1 VRRLFDRLP
10 EGTFQIGSGLV
21 VNGVTAY
28 AFVTLS
34 ARALGVEAYSPV
46 ALLWALT
53 FLLGVGFFMP
63 LEQETAR
70 IVAERA
76 AGGMGAAPV
85 VRSAAVLGSL
95 LVSVFILAALAA
107 SSWMVEDLFEGE
119 ALLFVGL
126 LVAVTGVASAHL
138 VKGVLAGLGH
148 FSRYGW
154 YLVGEGLGRVAL
166 LALIL
171 ILVRESVG
179 IYGLAIG
186 LAPFLGIGVALGR
199 HRGLLGPGPAAHLGD
214 LSKALGSLL
223 VASVATA
230 LVLNSSPVV
239 VELLAN
245 DLEAD
250 EPGRFLNALL
260 IARIPLFFFQA
271 VQASLLPKLSGLA
284 ASGRLVELWGVLKRL
299 LVLVVGMGVM
309 ALLLAASAGP
319 WVVELAFGQGFAVS
333 RTDMVLLTLS
343 SAVLMVALSLA
354 QGLIACRAQGKVAV
368 AWVIGLLAF
377 PVAVALEKDLFLR
390 VELGLVATV
399 SVSSLVMAVLL
410 MRRLHDVGLGQG
422 G

>member
-1 VRRLFDRLP
+1 MRRLFDRLP

-309 ALLLAASAGP
+309 AVLLAASAGP
-319 WVVELAFGQGFAVS
+319 WVVEFAFGQGFAVS

>member
-309 ALLLAASAGP
+309 ALLLAALAGP

-377 PVAVALEKDLFLR
+377 PIAVALEKDLFLR

>member
-1 VRRLFDRLP
+1 
-10 EGTFQIGSGLV
+10 
-21 VNGVTAY
+21 
-28 AFVTLS
+28 
-34 ARALGVEAYSPV
+34 
-46 ALLWALT
+46 
-53 FLLGVGFFMP
+53 
-63 LEQETAR
+63 
-70 IVAERA
+70 
-76 AGGMGAAPV
+76 MGAAPV

-309 ALLLAASAGP
+309 ALLLAALAGP

-377 PVAVALEKDLFLR
+377 PIAVALEKDLFLR

>member
-1 VRRLFDRLP
+1 MRRLFDRLP

-309 ALLLAASAGP
+309 ALLLAALAGP

-377 PVAVALEKDLFLR
+377 PIAVALEKDLFLR